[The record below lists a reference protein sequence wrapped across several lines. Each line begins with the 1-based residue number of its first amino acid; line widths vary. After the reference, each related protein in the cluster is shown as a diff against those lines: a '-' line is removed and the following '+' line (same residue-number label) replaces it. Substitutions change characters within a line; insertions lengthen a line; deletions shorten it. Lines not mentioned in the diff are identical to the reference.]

1 MTYVRNTKEVG
12 EQICF
17 LSQNSRAIRRYF
29 INFVLQYLDHH
40 RMNKNIYRDEI
51 ITFVTQAVR
60 YCALLAPDASQKW
73 DTETITNCRKILA
86 TLYATALSLPAMATD
101 PFASLERVVTEQD
114 YERVKRLLEAVFAEE
129 DMFLDTEV
137 YDMVYSETPIGM
149 SLSELMADLYQYLMD
164 AMWVYR
170 EGVESLKEQAIA
182 EIAYTFRYEW
192 GTKLLTVLRQLHRID
207 ANTSEGNAGYDG
219 DEWGDED
226 LSELYDEA

>member
-1 MTYVRNTKEVG
+1 M
-12 EQICF
+12 CF
-17 LSQNSRAIRRYF
+17 LSENTRAIRRYF
-29 INFVLQYLDHH
+29 INFVLQYSDHY

-51 ITFVTQAVR
+51 IAFVTQAVR

-73 DTETITNCRKILA
+73 DTETITNCRKILS
-86 TLYATALSLPAMATD
+86 TLYATALSLPVMTTD
-101 PFASLERVVTEQD
+101 PFVNLERTVTEQD
-114 YERVKRLLEAVFAEE
+114 YDRVKHLLEAVFAEE

-164 AMWVYR
+164 AMWIYR

-182 EIAYTFRYEW
+182 EIAYTFKHEW

-207 ANTSEGNAGYDG
+207 LNTTV
-219 DEWGDED
+219 
-226 LSELYDEA
+226 DEAEIDPGEWDSEDFV

>member
-51 ITFVTQAVR
+51 IAFVTQAVR

-86 TLYATALSLPAMATD
+86 TLYATALSLPAMEQS
-101 PFASLERVVTEQD
+101 FYSLVVLLRHHTLKAG
-114 YERVKRLLEAVFAEE
+114 KR
-129 DMFLDTEV
+129 
-137 YDMVYSETPIGM
+137 IC
-149 SLSELMADLYQYLMD
+149 
-164 AMWVYR
+164 R
-170 EGVESLKEQAIA
+170 
-182 EIAYTFRYEW
+182 
-192 GTKLLTVLRQLHRID
+192 HRR
-207 ANTSEGNAGYDG
+207 
-219 DEWGDED
+219 
-226 LSELYDEA
+226 